1 MDEIIK
7 STDNRYSEYET
18 LLFFRDKLRKEA
30 YAWKNRYLAEFG
42 NLITAVFEQK
52 IACIKKKKTIS
63 FCQMAVNRGKPV
75 DQAELQNYLSQ
86 EMKEYNRK
94 LSEMI
99 QENEIAHSGE
109 IISEETA
116 AKIKKLYY
124 RLAKQIHPDMNPKT
138 NEIPELKELWQR
150 IVVSYRANDL
160 EELEEAEILVNKFLV
175 DHHLDGNEIKIQD
188 IDTKIEK
195 LKEQIQKIKETNP
208 YQYRFLL
215 QDQEA
220 VQNKKLLQPLAENAI
235 DHGIDVSDNE
245 NPTLWLTIREEAEH
259 IFFEI
264 RDNGAGMTQEK
275 ADQILTYQSSGYGVR
290 NVCDRIHVLYGEK
303 GEMKIESTPGKGTRV
318 FIRIPKNTEAKV
330 L

>member
-7 STDNRYSEYET
+7 STDNR
-18 LLFFRDKLRKEA
+18 
-30 YAWKNRYLAEFG
+30 
-42 NLITAVFEQK
+42 
-52 IACIKKKKTIS
+52 
-63 FCQMAVNRGKPV
+63 
-75 DQAELQNYLSQ
+75 
-86 EMKEYNRK
+86 
-94 LSEMI
+94 
-99 QENEIAHSGE
+99 EIN
-109 IISEETA
+109 SEETA

-124 RLAKQIHPDMNPKT
+124 RLAKQIHPDMNLKT

-220 VQNKKLLQPLAENAI
+220 VQNKKRELQKELEE
-235 DHGIDVSDNE
+235 HQDN
-245 NPTLWLTIREEAEH
+245 LSYI
-259 IFFEI
+259 
-264 RDNGAGMTQEK
+264 
-275 ADQILTYQSSGYGVR
+275 
-290 NVCDRIHVLYGEK
+290 
-303 GEMKIESTPGKGTRV
+303 
-318 FIRIPKNTEAKV
+318 
-330 L
+330 

>member
-1 MDEIIK
+1 
-7 STDNRYSEYET
+7 
-18 LLFFRDKLRKEA
+18 
-30 YAWKNRYLAEFG
+30 
-42 NLITAVFEQK
+42 
-52 IACIKKKKTIS
+52 
-63 FCQMAVNRGKPV
+63 MAVNRGKPV

-160 EELEEAEILVNKFLV
+160 EELEEAEILVNKFLA

-188 IDTKIEK
+188 IDTKI
-195 LKEQIQKIKETNP
+195 
-208 YQYRFLL
+208 
-215 QDQEA
+215 
-220 VQNKKLLQPLAENAI
+220 
-235 DHGIDVSDNE
+235 
-245 NPTLWLTIREEAEH
+245 
-259 IFFEI
+259 
-264 RDNGAGMTQEK
+264 
-275 ADQILTYQSSGYGVR
+275 
-290 NVCDRIHVLYGEK
+290 
-303 GEMKIESTPGKGTRV
+303 
-318 FIRIPKNTEAKV
+318 
-330 L
+330 

>member
-18 LLFFRDKLRKEA
+18 LLFVRDKLRKEA

-42 NLITAVFEQK
+42 DLITAVFEQK

-63 FCQMAVNRGKPV
+63 FCQMAVNRGQPV

-220 VQNKKLLQPLAENAI
+220 VQNKKRELQKELEEYRVYEQELDQLLEQMMKN
-235 DHGIDVSDNE
+235 GVSF
-245 NPTLWLTIREEAEH
+245 LWRM
-259 IFFEI
+259 
-264 RDNGAGMTQEK
+264 N
-275 ADQILTYQSSGYGVR
+275 
-290 NVCDRIHVLYGEK
+290 
-303 GEMKIESTPGKGTRV
+303 
-318 FIRIPKNTEAKV
+318 
-330 L
+330 

>member
-18 LLFFRDKLRKEA
+18 LLFLRDKLRKE
-30 YAWKNRYLAEFG
+30 
-42 NLITAVFEQK
+42 
-52 IACIKKKKTIS
+52 ACIKKKKTIS

-75 DQAELQNYLSQ
+75 DQAELQNHLSQ

-124 RLAKQIHPDMNPKT
+124 RLAKQIHPDMNLKT

-160 EELEEAEILVNKFLV
+160 EELEEAEILVNKFLA

-195 LKEQIQKIKETNP
+195 LKEQIP

-220 VQNKKLLQPLAENAI
+220 VQNKKRELQKELEEYRVYEQKLDQLLEQMMKN
-235 DHGIDVSDNE
+235 GVSF
-245 NPTLWLTIREEAEH
+245 LWRM
-259 IFFEI
+259 
-264 RDNGAGMTQEK
+264 N
-275 ADQILTYQSSGYGVR
+275 
-290 NVCDRIHVLYGEK
+290 
-303 GEMKIESTPGKGTRV
+303 
-318 FIRIPKNTEAKV
+318 
-330 L
+330 